1 MAKNLEDI
9 IKEKKVAQ
17 KISNYLSTNDIMHL
31 NQCSK
36 SVYYNIKNQNIFLHK
51 IIQNSEKP

>member
-1 MAKNLEDI
+1 MAKNLEDL
-9 IKEKKVAQ
+9 IKDKKITQ
-17 KISNYLSTNDIMHL
+17 KISNYLSTNDIMNL

-36 SVYYNIKNQNIFLHK
+36 SIYHDIKNQNILLHK

>member
-17 KISNYLSTNDIMHL
+17 KISNYLSTIDLINL

-36 SVYYNIKNQNIFLHK
+36 SIYHDIKNQNILLHK

>member
-17 KISNYLSTNDIMHL
+17 KISNYLSTKDVINL

-36 SVYYNIKNQNIFLHK
+36 SIYHNIKNQNILLHK